1 MFDEVADLYDPETGL
16 VGRAL
21 FLDRLTH
28 GRERASRADSLMGLI
43 LTEIDRFESVPNEQ
57 SSALVLASARRVR
70 SCTRRVDT
78 AARLELARFGVII
91 EGARGRDHITE
102 VANKLVHQFSQP
114 FVLDDTRLEV
124 TASVGVAI
132 HPWDSDDV
140 EQLFWQA
147 ESAMNKAQDLGGN
160 SYRLYDESHLSE

>member
-1 MFDEVADLYDPETGL
+1 MFKEVEALYDQETGL

-21 FLDRLTH
+21 FLDRLVH
-28 GRERASRADSLMGLI
+28 GRDRASRADSLMGLI
-43 LTEIDRFESVPNEQ
+43 LVEIDNFEKVAEDVVEN
-57 SSALVLASARRVR
+57 LIRASARRVR

-78 AARLELARFGVII
+78 AARLETQRFGVII

-114 FVLDDTRLEV
+114 FVLENSRLEV
-124 TASVGVAI
+124 TSSVGVAI

-147 ESAMNKAQDLGGN
+147 ESAMNKAKDLGGN